1 MNDAPSRRLA
11 GLDGVRGL
19 AALFVVVN
27 HVFLRAFPGY
37 PVDNAP
43 FWAGW
48 FIYGRFAVVVFI
60 VLSGFSLALAP
71 VRRGWRL
78 DGVSRFARRRALR
91 ILPAY
96 WAALIFS
103 LAVAWLVVPPPGEAL
118 PDLRSVLVNGLL
130 VQNLV
135 SAPTPNRAF
144 WSMAV
149 EAQLYIL
156 FPLLLL
162 MTRRRGALVMVAA
175 VTMVVAALGIAGPH
189 ISHLDFIVIQS
200 PPDLAALFAVGML
213 SAGVASVG
221 GSRSTWP
228 WAWLTVLTAAPVLA
242 TIWWQGSVWTLDN
255 LLWVDLALGPAVGCL
270 LAGLAAGQPAPLLR
284 LLDARPMRS
293 LGLSSYSLYLTHGPI
308 VVVVYERIVA
318 GRVSPGVPAFLV
330 SLALVLPVTILFA
343 RAFAAVFERPFLRR
357 TRRAGLPSAP
367 LAVGARQL
375 SWNRG
380 ESA

>member
-1 MNDAPSRRLA
+1 VSRPASQRLA

-60 VLSGFSLALAP
+60 VLSGFSLALSP

-78 DGVSRFARRRALR
+78 GGISSFAQRRALR

-96 WAALIFS
+96 WAALVFS
-103 LAVAWLVVPPPGEAL
+103 LVVAWLVAPPPGQAL
-118 PDLRSVLVNGLL
+118 PDLRSVVVNGLL

-135 SAPTPNRAF
+135 SAPSPNRAF

-162 MTRRRGALVMVAA
+162 TVRRWGAIAMVATVTSVVAA
-175 VTMVVAALGIAGPH
+175 VGIVGPH
-189 ISHLDFIVIQS
+189 VSHVDYIVIQS
-200 PPDLAALFAVGML
+200 PPDLAALFAVGIL
-213 SAGVASVG
+213 AAGIAAASDVR
-221 GSRSTWP
+221 RSWP
-228 WAWLTVLTAAPVLA
+228 WGWLTLAAALPVLTA
-242 TIWWQGSVWTLDN
+242 IWWEGSVWTLDN

-270 LAGLAAGQPAPLLR
+270 LAGLATGHPARLLR
-284 LLDARPMRS
+284 LLDARPIRN
-293 LGLSSYSLYLTHGPI
+293 LGLCSYSLYLTHGPI

-318 GRVSPGVPAFLV
+318 GNVRAGVPAFLV
-330 SLALVLPVTILFA
+330 TLALVLPLTIAFA
-343 RAFAAVFERPFLRR
+343 RLFAAVFERPFLHRHA
-357 TRRAGLPSAP
+357 RAASRAPSRAAP
-367 LAVGARQL
+367 VPGTVPEL
-375 SWNRG
+375 S
-380 ESA
+380 A